1 VRSKRVL
8 GANQFEWL
16 PRTFSSAEL
25 RTSATKA
32 GIEKGLREG
41 AGIMNVSVAN
51 SVRQVKEVF
60 VRQISIAD
68 PKEITPG
75 TVFIRRHTLLPHSF
89 EVESKRF
96 SRDWQV
102 LQGVSAS
109 AVEKHLRDHG
119 WSFSFVAPTI
129 TAGAFG
135 RRSKSLL
142 RPAVDRALSEV
153 GELGFNA
160 MEIESLEVRRL
171 AGLGR
176 VKVVGHPRQVSDS
189 VFLHPFDLKK
199 RNPRVW
205 EPQTFDPYRDLR
217 RKLSL
222 EKYPG
227 LSGR

>member
-1 VRSKRVL
+1 VL

-25 RTSATKA
+25 RTSATT

-75 TVFIRRHTLLPHSF
+75 TVFIRRHTRLPHSF

-109 AVEKHLRDHG
+109 AVEKHLRDFG
-119 WSFSFVAPTI
+119 WSFSFVVPTI

-135 RRSKSLL
+135 RRSKSVL
-142 RPAVDRALSEV
+142 RRAVDRALGEV
-153 GELGFNA
+153 GELRLNA
-160 MEIESLEVRRL
+160 MEVESLKVRRL
-171 AGLGR
+171 AGLDW

-189 VFLHPFDLKK
+189 VFLHPFDSRK
-199 RNPRVW
+199 RDPRVW
-205 EPQTFDPYRDLR
+205 KPQTFDPYRDLR